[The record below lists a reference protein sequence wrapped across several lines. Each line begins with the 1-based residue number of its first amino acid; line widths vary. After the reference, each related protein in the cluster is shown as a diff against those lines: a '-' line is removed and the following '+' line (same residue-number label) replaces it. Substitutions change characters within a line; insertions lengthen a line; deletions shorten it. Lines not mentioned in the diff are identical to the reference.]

1 MKHVETQ
8 TIETERLILRKY
20 EMTDAEDMFRNWVAD
35 PEASRFWS
43 WAPHKDILEAK
54 SLLSGWI
61 KEYSKLDIYHW
72 VIVLKSTSQAIGYI
86 YFDEIDNDARSLS
99 VHCLISRKLWNQGIA
114 TEACKSV
121 LEFAFNTIG
130 ASKVHSRHHI
140 ENPASG
146 KVLRKCGMGYV
157 STEYR
162 HYPDCKRISGNYH
175 IYEITRHIDKS

>member
-1 MKHVETQ
+1 MKHAGTQ
-8 TIETERLILRKY
+8 TIQTDRLILRKY
-20 EMTDAEDMFRNWVAD
+20 EIADAEDMFRNWVTD
-35 PEASRFWS
+35 PENSRFWS
-43 WAPHKDILEAK
+43 WEPHKDISETK
-54 SLLSGWI
+54 SLISGWI
-61 KEYSKLDIYHW
+61 DEYTKADTYHW

-86 YFDEIDNDARSLS
+86 YFDEIDNAAQSLS
-99 VHCLISRKLWNQGIA
+99 VHYLISRKLWNQGIA

-157 STEYR
+157 YTEYK
-162 HYPDCKRISGNYH
+162 HYPDCERISGNYR
-175 IYEITRHIDKS
+175 IYEITRHTYKS